1 MYGYSITKLPT
12 SEPKHKGHDRR
23 WRARQVPARVAA
35 QAQKLVARSNKL
47 QLRAFAP
54 SARATSYNRYIVY
67 RRYLLCYHPLL
78 AGPLASARC
87 ENKISWYFCNHRLWS
102 YNPLFSSG
110 AACDSP
116 WIKFVA
122 TPICKKHYVCS
133 KLTLFKMVWKTF
145 KVLFIHLIKVL
156 HIIKILEY

>member
-1 MYGYSITKLPT
+1 MVIWTPKSEYLNSSCACYWRGYSRYNMNVENYMYGYSITKLPT
-12 SEPKHKGHDRR
+12 SEPKHKGQDRR
-23 WRARQVPARVAA
+23 WRARQLPARVAA

-87 ENKISWYFCNHRLWS
+87 ENKISWYFLQPWS
-102 YNPLFSSG
+102 LKFNPIFSSG
-110 AACDSP
+110 AAC
-116 WIKFVA
+116 VA
-122 TPICKKHYVCS
+122 LGAS
-133 KLTLFKMVWKTF
+133 LKT
-145 KVLFIHLIKVL
+145 V
-156 HIIKILEY
+156 